1 MKGRIPYKHIK
12 YSLAKPTYQELR
24 RSNKNEFFTLARN
37 EILTIFTV
45 LAAKFPR
52 KGMERKYL
60 TLKYRSEIDGLRALA
75 IIPVILFHADFK
87 AFSGG
92 FIGVDIFFV
101 ISGYLITSIIIED
114 LKNNSFSIA
123 RFYERRAR
131 RILPALFFVMGTC
144 IPFGWMWMQ
153 PGQLI
158 DFSESLIAVSLFVS
172 NFLFWSESGYFA
184 SASEEKPLLHTWSL
198 AVEEQY
204 YLLFPLFLILT
215 WRFGRNWVFWLI
227 ISMAVISLFYSEWG
241 WRNEKTANFY
251 LAPARVWELLA
262 GSLVALIIEKKGL
275 QSSNIISF
283 FGILAIVLSI
293 IIFDEKTPFPSI
305 YTLLPVVGVSLVILF
320 GDNKTVTAKFL
331 SIDALV
337 KLGLISYSAYLWH
350 QPLFA
355 FARVKL
361 IQQPPISLM
370 VALILASF
378 FIASFSWRF
387 IEQPFRNKNSYF
399 SQKSIFLFA
408 SSGMITFIVIGVYGL
423 TQNGFP
429 ERYSILLK
437 GDVGHLDYHK
447 YIDKKYHDCE
457 PKEISDE
464 ALSWDGFLRCKQSK
478 KGEADWI
485 LLGDSHAEHL
495 FLGLAEKFSDKNIVF
510 YIFGAAPYMDEPK
523 FSKIFYHISNFD
535 EPKTI
540 LLNMHYI
547 ERIVKKSEFQ
557 NKLDKTI
564 KTLKKTQHNVILVGD
579 IPKYKVHPA
588 DCIYGNSLEKAKD
601 YCSMPMLDFDKQRQ
615 LYENSLLYLASKNH
629 IKYIPIHQPLCDFEN
644 CSMIKM
650 DKILY
655 RDKNHLN
662 ILGSKLVGA
671 YLAKQLK

>member
-1 MKGRIPYKHIK
+1 
-12 YSLAKPTYQELR
+12 
-24 RSNKNEFFTLARN
+24 
-37 EILTIFTV
+37 
-45 LAAKFPR
+45 
-52 KGMERKYL
+52 MERRYL
-60 TLKYRSEIDGLRALA
+60 TLKYRPEIDGLRALA
-75 IIPVILFHADFK
+75 IIPVILFHADFTT
-87 AFSGG
+87 FSGG
-92 FIGVDIFFV
+92 FVGVDIFFV
-101 ISGYLITSIIIED
+101 ISGFLITSIIIDD
-114 LKNNSFSIA
+114 LKSNSFSLA
-123 RFYERRAR
+123 KFYERRAR
-131 RILPALFFVMGTC
+131 RILPALFFVMATC

-215 WRFGRNWVFWLI
+215 WRFGRNSVFWII
-227 ISMAVISLFYSEWG
+227 ISMAAVSLLYSEWG

-262 GSLVALIIEKKGL
+262 GSLVAFIIEKKGL
-275 QSSNIISF
+275 RSSNAFSF
-283 FGILAIVLSI
+283 LGILAIVLSI
-293 IIFDEKTPFPSI
+293 IIFDDNTPFPST

-320 GDNKTVTAKFL
+320 GDNKTFTAKLL
-331 SIDALV
+331 SKDVLV

-361 IQQPPISLM
+361 IEQPSITLM
-370 VALILASF
+370 GTLMFVSFIL
-378 FIASFSWRF
+378 ASFSWRF
-387 IEQPFRNKNSYF
+387 IEQPFRNKNSSF
-399 SQKSIFLFA
+399 SQKNIFLFA
-408 SSGMITFIVIGVYGL
+408 SFGMIAFIVLGVYSL

-429 ERYSILLK
+429 ERYSLLLK

-447 YIDKKYHDCE
+447 YIDNNYHDCE
-457 PKEISDE
+457 PKEISDK

-495 FLGLAEKFSDKNIVF
+495 FLGLAEKFNEHNIVF
-510 YIFGAAPYMDEPK
+510 YIFGAAPYIDEPK
-523 FSKIFYHISNFD
+523 FSQIFDHISNFD
-535 EPKTI
+535 KPKTI
-540 LLNMHYI
+540 VLNMHYI
-547 ERIVKKSEFQ
+547 GRLVQKSEFQ

-564 KTLKKTQHNVILVGD
+564 KSLKKMQHKVILVGD
-579 IPKYKVHPA
+579 IPTYKVHPA

-601 YCSMPMLDFDKQRQ
+601 YCSMPIIDFDKQKQ
-615 LYENSLLYLASKNH
+615 LYETSLIYLANNNN
-629 IKYIPIHQPLCDFEN
+629 IEYIPIHQPLCDVDN
-644 CSMIKM
+644 CSMITM
-650 DKILY
+650 DTILY

-662 ILGSKLVGA
+662 ILGSKLIGA
-671 YLAKQLK
+671 YLAERLK